1 MTDYRSLLTLEPV
14 IEAIQ
19 EGLESMDWSLSGL
32 QKTTSHEYEGR
43 WAGESSRS
51 AYLFF
56 HNRACGDGVS
66 IDAFVDETPRGL
78 RANLALVMEIPP
90 LGELPPPEQ
99 VLTLL
104 TSVAAECLMEGYKT
118 PISVRFR
125 LPETQAEVPQ
135 AESEARIKLSVPKTA
150 FEAGAGALS
159 ALTAATTGAF
169 ETILEHSDLTVL
181 LVDS

>member
-1 MTDYRSLLTLEPV
+1 MTDHVSLWTLEPV
-14 IEAIQ
+14 IEAMR

-56 HNRACGDGVS
+56 HNDACGDEVS
-66 IDAFVDETPRGL
+66 IEAFVDETSRGL
-78 RANLALVMEIPP
+78 RANLALVVEIPP
-90 LGELPPPEQ
+90 LGELPPPEKL
-99 VLTLL
+99 LTLL

-125 LPETQAEVPQ
+125 LPETRAEASH
-135 AESEARIKLSVPKTA
+135 AESEVRIKLSIPETA
-150 FEAGAGALS
+150 FEAGAAALS
-159 ALTAATTGAF
+159 ALAAATAGAF
-169 ETILEHSDLTVL
+169 ETVLGHSDLAPL